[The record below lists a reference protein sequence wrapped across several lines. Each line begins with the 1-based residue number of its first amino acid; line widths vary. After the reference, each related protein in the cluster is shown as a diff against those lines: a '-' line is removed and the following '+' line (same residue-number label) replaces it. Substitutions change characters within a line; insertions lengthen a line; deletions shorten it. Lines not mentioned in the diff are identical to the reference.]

1 MNNIASKLSSSP
13 ALSLN
18 EAKEY
23 DYIILMD
30 QSGSMGEPST
40 KMHGKTRW
48 NEAEEFTVAFAR
60 FADQVDSDGITVI
73 NFNSNVTVYD
83 NVNAEKVKEIFS
95 KNRPGG
101 STNLGAALDKAF
113 EKHFSNSKPTIVLV
127 MTDGTPDSEPHVVRS
142 IIGAANKLDKD
153 AQLAIQ
159 FVQIGDNADAAKFL
173 TRLDDNLQ
181 KEGAKFDIV
190 NALTREDAEGLT
202 AEQLLYQA
210 IND

>member
-1 MNNIASKLSSSP
+1 MQQYASKLSSSP
-13 ALSLN
+13 ALSLDQ
-18 EAKEY
+18 AKEY

-40 KMHGKTRW
+40 KFQGKTRW
-48 NEAEEFTVAFAR
+48 AEAEEFTTAFAR

-73 NFNSNVTVYD
+73 NFNSGSTVFD

-101 STNLGAALDKAF
+101 STNLGGALDKAF
-113 EKHFSNSKPTIVLV
+113 EKHFSNSKPTIILC
-127 MTDGTPDSEPHVVRS
+127 MTDGVPDSEAHVVKS
-142 IIGAANKLDKD
+142 IIGAANKLEKD

-159 FVQIGDNADAAKFL
+159 FVQIGDNREAAQFL

-190 NALTREDAEGLT
+190 NALTREEAESLT
-202 AEQLLYQA
+202 PEQLLYQA